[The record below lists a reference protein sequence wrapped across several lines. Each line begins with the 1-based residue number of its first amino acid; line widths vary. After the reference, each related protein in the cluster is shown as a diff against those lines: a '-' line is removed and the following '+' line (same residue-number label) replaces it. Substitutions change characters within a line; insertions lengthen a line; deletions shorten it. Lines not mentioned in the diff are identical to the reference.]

1 MTREGVT
8 VLACSMLQI
17 ITAGRN
23 VAVCKSEIIKRR
35 DRSLL
40 IAGEG
45 WDGGRGGGNS
55 GYFGRITIKFTLP
68 SCEKENAPRTSKYF
82 IFE

>member
-8 VLACSMLQI
+8 VLACSLLQI
-17 ITAGRN
+17 IAAGKN

-40 IAGEG
+40 IAEEG
-45 WDGGRGGGNS
+45 WDGGRGGNS
-55 GYFGRITIKFTLP
+55 GYFGRVTIKFTLP

>member
-8 VLACSMLQI
+8 VLACSLLHI
-17 ITAGRN
+17 IAAGRN
-23 VAVCKSEIIKRR
+23 VAVCKSEIIKRK

-40 IAGEG
+40 ITGEG

-55 GYFGRITIKFTLP
+55 GYFARITIKFTLP

>member
-8 VLACSMLQI
+8 VLACSLLHI
-17 ITAGRN
+17 IAAGRN

-40 IAGEG
+40 ITGEG
-45 WDGGRGGGNS
+45 WDGGRGGELGVFCSYHNKI
-55 GYFGRITIKFTLP
+55 YFTLL
-68 SCEKENAPRTSKYF
+68 
-82 IFE
+82 